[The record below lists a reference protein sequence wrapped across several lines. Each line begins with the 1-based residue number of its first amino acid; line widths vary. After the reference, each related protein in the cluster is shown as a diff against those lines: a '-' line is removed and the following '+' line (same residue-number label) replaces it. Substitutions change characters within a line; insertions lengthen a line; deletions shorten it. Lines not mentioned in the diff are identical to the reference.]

1 MQKFNLKQ
9 YSSFLILGILFIV
22 LFKVFD
28 PSWFS
33 TILNAFYPIIIG
45 AVLAYFLDPI
55 VKIIARLLNK
65 SQNSFLIKHQR
76 VISVLIVFIGL
87 ILLLILLLNWLIP
100 TMMGYVVELISNID
114 TYVLNFENTIRST
127 FEDEKVVNFIIMAAD
142 KFGDSIKVL
151 STNDYVEMIAFAGKT
166 GSTLLTIL
174 MGLIFCPYIL
184 VETKKL
190 LNIFDRLMLCFISE
204 RKLALIHEY
213 AYKSHQIF
221 GSFVYGKFIDS
232 LIIGIIALIGFGL
245 MDLPFFPLLA
255 FVIFITNIIPYFG
268 PFIGGIPVTFVVF
281 LIDGLMTGIATGLF
295 IFVLQQFDGLLLGPY
310 ILGDTV
316 GISPFW
322 IITSITVFGSL
333 FGFFGMFLGVPM
345 ICVIRM
351 FFDDFVAYRKKKKA
365 T

>member
-1 MQKFNLKQ
+1 M
-9 YSSFLILGILFIV
+9 
-22 LFKVFD
+22 
-28 PSWFS
+28 
-33 TILNAFYPIIIG
+33 
-45 AVLAYFLDPI
+45 
-55 VKIIARLLNK
+55 
-65 SQNSFLIKHQR
+65 IKHQR

-268 PFIGGIPVTFVVF
+268 PFIGEFQ
-281 LIDGLMTGIATGLF
+281 LH
-295 IFVLQQFDGLLLGPY
+295 LLY
-310 ILGDTV
+310 
-316 GISPFW
+316 F
-322 IITSITVFGSL
+322 
-333 FGFFGMFLGVPM
+333 
-345 ICVIRM
+345 
-351 FFDDFVAYRKKKKA
+351 
-365 T
+365 